1 MRSIFALSDAGH
13 SLVLILLFLALL
25 FQLFVFC
32 IGYFYRA
39 KWTHCKMLSILAAI
53 SFLSLGFLAAGTARQ
68 TFDEPMWTI
77 TRKWMDIPAA
87 MVFVFIALTS
97 GYACWILWH
106 EWKYRKSTI
115 TRASVREGADMM
127 SMGLCFFKEAGQLI
141 LVNLKMEKLSELL
154 CGEALQNGESF
165 WQTISQGDLKS
176 GARRSRIMDVPA
188 VILPDGSAWI
198 FDRKVICLNGEE
210 IFQVTAMDA
219 TELYGLSSKLK
230 RENSVLRSMNARLKV
245 YGRRVDELTR
255 TQQRLAMK
263 IQIHDSIGQNLMMT
277 RYYLAQEA
285 QGASRQDP
293 APILQRWLHTI
304 ALLRREVAPDESKG
318 AFQYLTDAAESAGV
332 EVLLQGEMPE
342 DDRSV
347 ELITAAGAEALTN
360 AVRHAGAKQLR
371 VNISQTDLV
380 CSAVFTNNGRRPAKP
395 LQEGGGLKGLRR
407 RIEGEGGTMTVSA
420 DPEFTL
426 TVTIPKE
433 GKVNVI

>member
-1 MRSIFALSDAGH
+1 MRSIFSLSDAGH
-13 SLVLILLFLALL
+13 SLVLILLFFALIL
-25 FQLFVFC
+25 QMFVCC
-32 IGYFYRA
+32 IGYLYKA
-39 KWTHCKMLSILAAI
+39 KWTHCKILSILAAI
-53 SFLSLGFLAAGTARQ
+53 SFLLLSFLAAGTARQ
-68 TFDEPMWTI
+68 TFDEPMWAT
-77 TRKWMDIPAA
+77 TRKLMDIPAVT
-87 MVFVFIALTS
+87 VFAFIAFTT

-106 EWKYRKSTI
+106 EWRYRKSTI
-115 TRASVREGADMM
+115 TRASVREGADLM

-141 LVNLKMEKLSELL
+141 LVNLKMEKLSQLL
-154 CGEALQNGESF
+154 CGVALQNGESF
-165 WQTISQGDLKS
+165 WQMISQGDLKS

-198 FDRKVICLNGEE
+198 FDRKVICMNGEE

-219 TELYGLSSKLK
+219 TELYALSSKLK

-285 QGASRQDP
+285 QGASRKDLT
-293 APILQRWLHTI
+293 PILQRWLHTI
-304 ALLRREVAPDESKG
+304 ALLRREVEPDESKG
-318 AFQYLTDAAESAGV
+318 AFQYLTDAAGSAGV

-342 DDRSV
+342 DDRAV

-371 VNISQTDLV
+371 VNVSQTDLV
-380 CSAVFTNNGRRPAKP
+380 CSAVFTNDGRQPAKP

>member
-1 MRSIFALSDAGH
+1 
-13 SLVLILLFLALL
+13 
-25 FQLFVFC
+25 
-32 IGYFYRA
+32 
-39 KWTHCKMLSILAAI
+39 MLSILAAI
-53 SFLSLGFLAAGTARQ
+53 SFLSLSFLTAGTARQ
-68 TFDEPMWTI
+68 TFDEPMWAI
-77 TRKWMDIPAA
+77 TRKWMDIPTAI
-87 MVFVFIALTS
+87 VFAFIVFTS
-97 GYACWILWH
+97 GYACWILWQ

-141 LVNLKMEKLSELL
+141 LVNLKMEKLSQLL
-154 CGEALQNGESF
+154 CGKALQNGESF
-165 WQTISQGDLKS
+165 WQMISQGDLKS

-188 VILPDGSAWI
+188 VILSDGSAWI
-198 FDRKVICLNGEE
+198 FDRKVICMNDEE

-219 TELYGLSSKLK
+219 TELYALSSKLK

-285 QGASRQDP
+285 QGASRKDLT
-293 APILQRWLHTI
+293 PILQRWLHTI
-304 ALLRREVAPDESKG
+304 ALLRREVEPDESKG
-318 AFQYLTDAAESAGV
+318 AFQYLTDAAGSAGV
-332 EVLLQGEMPE
+332 DVLLQGEMPE
-342 DDRSV
+342 DDRAV

-371 VNISQTDLV
+371 VNVSQTDLV
-380 CSAVFTNNGRRPAKP
+380 CSAVFTNDGRRPSKP

>member
-1 MRSIFALSDAGH
+1 MCILH
-13 SLVLILLFLALL
+13 SFYQKEVLRNEVDICSFRCGTFTGADTVFLALL

-39 KWTHCKMLSILAAI
+39 KWAHCKMLSVLAAI
-53 SFLSLGFLAAGTARQ
+53 AFLSLGFLAAGTARQ

-87 MVFVFIALTS
+87 IVFVFIALTS

-198 FDRKVICLNGEE
+198 FDSCLLY
-210 IFQVTAMDA
+210 TSPSPRDA
-219 TELYGLSSKLK
+219 
-230 RENSVLRSMNARLKV
+230 
-245 YGRRVDELTR
+245 
-255 TQQRLAMK
+255 
-263 IQIHDSIGQNLMMT
+263 
-277 RYYLAQEA
+277 
-285 QGASRQDP
+285 
-293 APILQRWLHTI
+293 
-304 ALLRREVAPDESKG
+304 
-318 AFQYLTDAAESAGV
+318 
-332 EVLLQGEMPE
+332 
-342 DDRSV
+342 
-347 ELITAAGAEALTN
+347 
-360 AVRHAGAKQLR
+360 
-371 VNISQTDLV
+371 
-380 CSAVFTNNGRRPAKP
+380 
-395 LQEGGGLKGLRR
+395 
-407 RIEGEGGTMTVSA
+407 
-420 DPEFTL
+420 
-426 TVTIPKE
+426 
-433 GKVNVI
+433 